1 MHEGSLYVTQLRYT
15 ATVCSNWKKSK
26 LIREVG
32 QNKVKFIRFDPR
44 FICILCTRNDEF
56 FAYFIFSFHFNCFCD
71 IAALCYE

>member
-1 MHEGSLYVTQLRYT
+1 MKAAYTSHSSDTPLRY
-15 ATVCSNWKKSK
+15 VQIEKKSK

-56 FAYFIFSFHFNCFCD
+56 FAYFIFSFNFNCLCD